1 MTFAVQARVSGPAD
15 KFTTKT
21 IHPTTI
27 RSPLETRNAPHCFSS
42 VAKHTVPSSLNKDYL
57 KTPSFPKE
65 GEWTDF
71 RLTISQHKEKNLDTT
86 QSKSPISDET
96 Q

>member
-27 RSPLETRNAPHCFSS
+27 RSPLETRNAPHCFPS

-57 KTPSFPKE
+57 KPLHFPKKAN
-65 GEWTDF
+65 GRIFASLSVNTKKK
-71 RLTISQHKEKNLDTT
+71 I
-86 QSKSPISDET
+86 
-96 Q
+96 